1 MKNVVEVTNLTKSFK
16 NKRAVDDVS
25 FNIKK
30 GEVVA
35 LLGPNGAGKTTT
47 ILMMLGLLHPSQGN
61 AKVFGDFAKKRTI
74 KERIGVMLQEV
85 SLMDGLKVKEILQLF
100 RSYYPHPL
108 SLEELI
114 DITGLQKEDLKKRVE
129 KLSGGQKRRVAFA
142 LALAGDPDLLFIDE
156 PTVGMDVK
164 SRKQFWKKIHQFA
177 AKGKTILFSTHYL
190 QEADDIADRI
200 ILFNKGTIVADGSP
214 VEIKDKLTKQSV
226 SFKTKDKF
234 PKEAIINESFVTDCV
249 IENGK
254 VTVMTN
260 NTDAVLKLIHQL
272 SFDIQDI
279 QIEKGRLEEAFEEL
293 ITDDEREAV

>member
-1 MKNVVEVTNLTKSFK
+1 MKHVVEVSHLTKKFK
-16 NKRAVDDVS
+16 NKLAVDDVS

-47 ILMMLGLLHPSQGN
+47 IMMMLGLIHPTKGHS
-61 AKVFGDFAKKRTI
+61 KVFGDVTEKREI

-100 RSYYPHPL
+100 RSYYPRPL

-114 DITGLQKEDLKKRVE
+114 NITGLETEDLKKRVE
-129 KLSGGQKRRVAFA
+129 KLSGGQQRRVAFA

-156 PTVGMDVK
+156 PTVGLDVQ
-164 SRKQFWKKIHQFA
+164 SRKLFWEKIDEFA

-200 ILFNKGTIVADGSP
+200 ILFNKGKVVADGSP
-214 VEIKDKLTKQSV
+214 TEIKDKLMKPIV
-226 SFKTKDKF
+226 S
-234 PKEAIINESFVTDCV
+234 
-249 IENGK
+249 
-254 VTVMTN
+254 
-260 NTDAVLKLIHQL
+260 
-272 SFDIQDI
+272 
-279 QIEKGRLEEAFEEL
+279 
-293 ITDDEREAV
+293 